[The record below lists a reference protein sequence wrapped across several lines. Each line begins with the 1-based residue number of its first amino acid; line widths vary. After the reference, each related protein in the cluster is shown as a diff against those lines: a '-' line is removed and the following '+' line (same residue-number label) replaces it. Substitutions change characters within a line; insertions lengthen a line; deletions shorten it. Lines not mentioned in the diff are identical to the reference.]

1 MVQVRILFVCM
12 GNICRSPTAE
22 AVFRS
27 LARGLAPEL
36 DLEIDSAGTH
46 GYHIGHAPDERS
58 AQVAR
63 ARGVEL
69 SGLRA
74 RQLTVADFD
83 AFDLL
88 LVMDRDN
95 LEFARAL
102 APRGRRERVRLLLDF
117 APGQPLREVPD
128 PYYGELADFERVY
141 ALADE
146 AARGL
151 LEHLRG
157 GSGSGYPGAT
167 GLE

>member
-1 MVQVRILFVCM
+1 MVHVRILFVCM

-27 LARGLAPEL
+27 LAGRLAPEL
-36 DLEIDSAGTH
+36 GLEIDSAGTH
-46 GYHIGHAPDERS
+46 GYHVGHAPDERS
-58 AQVAR
+58 QRVAR
-63 ARGVEL
+63 AHGVEL

-88 LVMDRDN
+88 LAMDRDN
-95 LEFARAL
+95 LEFARAM

-128 PYYGELADFERVY
+128 PYYGGLPDFERVY
-141 ALADE
+141 GLANE

-151 LEHLRG
+151 LEHLRRERG
-157 GSGSGYPGAT
+157 TNTLSPPA
-167 GLE
+167 